1 MMVMVMIVVRVVSIV
16 VSFNGMSFF
25 PVLSVKRRERGSV
38 SPSVSQKEQFEG
50 GNHLTIQLMV
60 NDHKKLSRKCTFSY
74 NHG

>member
-1 MMVMVMIVVRVVSIV
+1 MMVMVMIVVKVVSIV
-16 VSFNGMSFF
+16 VSFNRMNFF
-25 PVLSVKRRERGSV
+25 PVLRERRSV
-38 SPSVSQKEQFEG
+38 SPSVSQKESFEG